1 MSHLLSLAWLL
12 VWLGAQLLWLRT
24 GREQVRA
31 QRYAYWRT
39 ALLVSCLVILL
50 FPVVSSD
57 DDAAW
62 ARQIQIDFESV
73 GATQTTRSA
82 SRYDFAF
89 DLNLP
94 TSACALFVLP
104 VALHSYWYV
113 AHGTALKPASTHLR
127 SAVVLRGPP
136 SLPF

>member
-12 VWLGAQLLWLRT
+12 LWFGAQLLWLRT
-24 GREQVRA
+24 GQG
-31 QRYAYWRT
+31 QRGARRQAYWQT

-50 FPVVSSD
+50 FPVVSND

-73 GATQTTRSA
+73 GATQSTRSA
-82 SRYDFAF
+82 SRYDLTF

-94 TSACALFVLP
+94 SSAAALVVLP
-104 VALHSYWYV
+104 VALQSYWHV
-113 AHGTALKPASTHLR
+113 AHETALKPASTHLR

-136 SLPF
+136 SLQF